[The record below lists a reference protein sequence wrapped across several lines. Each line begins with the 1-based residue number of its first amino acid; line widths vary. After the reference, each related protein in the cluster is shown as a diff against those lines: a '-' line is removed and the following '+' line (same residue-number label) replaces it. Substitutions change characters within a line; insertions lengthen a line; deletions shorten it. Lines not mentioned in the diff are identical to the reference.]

1 MDPNET
7 LRRMR
12 ELHTQWN
19 EEAAIDSV
27 DLAAAM
33 FDYFDAL
40 DTWLSRGGFLPDAW
54 QRQDAYNAG
63 QQAEATAR
71 YNAGQIG
78 DDKPMSE

>member
-19 EEAAIDSV
+19 EESAIDSV

-54 QRQDAYNAG
+54 RQTLPKTINGMSADDWSDVRDERDYG
-63 QQAEATAR
+63 KPAE
-71 YNAGQIG
+71 
-78 DDKPMSE
+78 